1 MMQGTEH
8 IAPKTSGTAASG
20 TAKSSVF
27 FQPKL
32 TVNQP
37 DDLYERE
44 ADVMADRVMRMAVP
58 AGGEP
63 RGTESKPE
71 ERYVQRE
78 VESRGAVPQ
87 ADSRFERYVAGL
99 GGRGNPLL
107 TEERRFFESRFNRDF
122 SDVRIHTDNAAAQS
136 AHSIHAQAYTSG
148 TNVVFGAGQ
157 YQPNTEKGRHLMAH
171 ELTHVMQQ
179 QGHIA
184 RQAAPEEPMDFE
196 TRLNRVKAFLT
207 NNRIDEAVA
216 LVPSLAMQMNA
227 EQAIREGIP
236 LAVRLAR
243 LARFEAAQAILREVE
258 SAWLLQYVLDPTLAT
273 RIPYP
278 EIPIFGS
285 PDNTPAALV
294 ETAEQLALSGDHEQA
309 RRFFASAYY
318 LMQQL
323 IIVRTERRDM
333 EIADLQESIGIDA
346 ANNVLSGINRLLFNV
361 QFTQHY
367 DYMRRIVS
375 FYPQRVRAAIASGD
389 RTAES
394 VNTQLQA
401 ALLGSIRRDFLLD
414 GAASSSLVLETTI
427 PDADAGN
434 HPIIQGIN
442 AATEII
448 TPLPGTPREDEVAQH
463 PYYSIEM
470 GKLLDTFTGQED
482 FLTDLMRHP
491 EIVNAFGDVAA
502 IDMNNTEHRIRIW
515 SILYRVWG
523 GSADA
528 FGRVLDKVERYLKNY
543 TLHTEYNIRD
553 SGMPYFTSV
562 MPTDMIGRAVRDCGV
577 YAMMTAY
584 EMYRMGVQHRLDLR
598 FRIISSLDH
607 VVLVMFETH
616 QNQHFVLSNDTIS
629 GPFPGV
635 RQEDIISSVA
645 TNFGIVSNSRYAI
658 TPAAGVD
665 LGDTGMSRRRFE
677 TTAWQRYQDIQNW
690 GLRMQESVGPDGEVE
705 DQYERHYREL
715 RSYGNGAERLF
726 RLLNEIDRE
735 LAASGTSGQ
744 LDVINRRMEVLMD
757 AAIFLTS
764 LFDRLGR
771 NADVVTPSRRVRTLI
786 GQRQYIFTTGNE
798 GQLHPLS
805 RLGILLL
812 RYQHMGG
819 TLNTLQQALLTWLR
833 SVPMF
838 ESDLNSF
845 RP

>member
-1 MMQGTEH
+1 MKQIAEH
-8 IAPKTSGTAASG
+8 IAPKTSGKATSD

-32 TVNQP
+32 KVNQP

-44 ADVMADRVMRMAVP
+44 ADAMADRVMRMAVP
-58 AGGEP
+58 GG
-63 RGTESKPE
+63 
-71 ERYVQRE
+71 
-78 VESRGAVPQ
+78 
-87 ADSRFERYVAGL
+87 
-99 GGRGNPLL
+99 
-107 TEERRFFESRFNRDF
+107 
-122 SDVRIHTDNAAAQS
+122 IHTRV
-136 AHSIHAQAYTSG
+136 YTSG
-148 TNVVFGAGQ
+148 SNVVFGEGQ
-157 YQPNTEKGRHLMAH
+157 YQPNTEKGRRLMAH
-171 ELTHVMQQ
+171 ELTHMVQQ
-179 QGHIA
+179 QHVA
-184 RQAAPEEPMDFE
+184 RQAVPEEPMDFE
-196 TRLNRVKAFLT
+196 TRLNRVKELLD
-207 NNRIDEAVA
+207 NNRLDEAVA

-243 LARFEAAQAILREVE
+243 LAKFEAAQAVLREVE

-285 PDNTPAALV
+285 SDNTPAALV
-294 ETAEQLALSGDHEQA
+294 ETAEQLASAGNHNQA
-309 RRFFASAYY
+309 GRFFASAYY
-318 LMQQL
+318 LIQQL
-323 IIVRTERRDM
+323 IIVRTERRDT
-333 EIADLQESIGIDA
+333 EIADLQAALGIEA
-346 ANNVLSGINRLLFNV
+346 ANSVLSGINRLLFNV
-361 QFTQHY
+361 QFTQYY

-375 FYPQRVRAAIASGD
+375 FYPQRVRIAIASGD
-389 RTAES
+389 RAAETA
-394 VNTQLQA
+394 NMQLQTT
-401 ALLGSIRRDFLLD
+401 LLESIRRDFLLD
-414 GAASSSLVLETTI
+414 GAAGSSLVLETTI
-427 PDADAGN
+427 PDAAAGN
-434 HPIIQGIN
+434 HPGIQGIN
-442 AATEII
+442 AATEVI

-470 GKLLDTFTGQED
+470 GKLLDTLTGQED

-491 EIVNAFGDVAA
+491 EIIDAFGDVTA
-502 IDMNNTEHRIRIW
+502 IDMNNTEHRIRVW
-515 SILYRVWG
+515 SILYGVWG
-523 GSADA
+523 GTADA
-528 FGRVLDKVERYLKNY
+528 FGRVLDRVERYLKNY

-553 SGMPYFTSV
+553 GGMPYFRSV

-584 EMYRMGVQHRLDLR
+584 EMYRMGIRHRLDLR
-598 FRIISSLDH
+598 FRIVSSLDH
-607 VVLVMFETH
+607 VVLVMFETG

-635 RQEDIISSVA
+635 QQEDIISSVA

-677 TTAWQRYQDIQNW
+677 STAWQRYQDIQNW
-690 GLRMQESVGPDGEVE
+690 GLRMQESVGPDGEME

-715 RSYGNGAERLF
+715 RSYGNGSERLF
-726 RLLNEIDRE
+726 RLLNEVDRE
-735 LAASGTSGQ
+735 LAASDTSGQ
-744 LDVINRRMEVLMD
+744 LNIINGRMDMLMN

-771 NADVVTPSRRVRTLI
+771 NADVVTPSRRVRALI

-819 TLNTLQQALLTWLR
+819 TLEALQQALLTWLR
-833 SVPMF
+833 GVPMF
-838 ESDLNSF
+838 ADDLNSF
-845 RP
+845 TP